1 MREMKRYQITEWC
14 HHFMENHVKE
24 GDLCIDA
31 TAGNGNDTLFLC
43 ELVGECGRVLAFDI
57 QKEAVENT
65 KKRILEHQMEKR
77 ADVFLES
84 HTKMQKYAKE
94 ETVDCIVFNFGY
106 LPGGDRVQPVPG
118 FHQCPEHL
126 HRLRGSGQGIAQ
138 PGQLAQGIGPQVR
151 RPPGGHGGPVVVHQ
165 AGGVVV
171 GEHQLFVRGELLQRL
186 GNGHMSFLL

>member
-57 QKEAVENT
+57 QKSGGKYEKADFGNIRW
-65 KKRILEHQMEKR
+65 KKR

-106 LPGGDRVQPVPG
+106 LPGGD
-118 FHQCPEHL
+118 H
-126 HRLRGSGQGIAQ
+126 
-138 PGQLAQGIGPQVR
+138 QLATKADTSIEAIRQGLRLLKV
-151 RPPGGHGGPVVVHQ
+151 GGMMSLCIYSGGT
-165 AGGVVV
+165 AD
-171 GEHQLFVRGELLQRL
+171 LR
-186 GNGHMSFLL
+186 NGMKSCHF